1 MMTLR
6 NAEAEVGV
14 VPERGAGLASFRVR
28 AGSGWADVL
37 RPSDATV
44 DERFPLAS
52 ILLVPWSNRISGGG
66 FEWKGAFHAL
76 EPNVDG
82 EKYPIHGDGFS
93 LPWEVEHRSEASVTL
108 SLRSDAP
115 GPYRYEARVAYA
127 LEGRRLAQ
135 RLEVTN
141 AGEFELPFGLGF
153 HPWFRRA
160 AGTRLMAPAGR
171 AWLEDAEHMPAGWD
185 DPGTAEL
192 DFSRPAP
199 LPDGWVNNLFTRW
212 TGRARIEWPDAGLVA
227 EIAASANLGG
237 YILFSPTPDAGY
249 FCFEPVSHV
258 IDAHNARPDWPDD
271 MGPNGGL
278 APLAPGETLGGS
290 MSIDVGPLQPGV

>member
-1 MMTLR
+1 MLTLR
-6 NAEAEVGV
+6 SGEAEVGV
-14 VPERGAGLASFRVR
+14 VPERGAALASFRVR
-28 AGSGWADVL
+28 AGGGWADVL
-37 RPSDATV
+37 RSSDATV

-52 ILLVPWSNRISGGG
+52 ILLVPWSNRISDGG
-66 FEWKGAFHAL
+66 FEWNGTFHAL

-93 LPWEVEHRSEASVTL
+93 LPWEVEDRSEASVTL
-108 SLRSDAP
+108 SLRSDGP
-115 GPYRYEARVAYA
+115 GPYRYGARVTYA
-127 LEGRRLAQ
+127 LAGTRLDQ

-141 AGEFELPFGLGF
+141 AGKVELPFGLGF

-171 AWLEDAEHMPAGWD
+171 VWLEDAEHMPAGWD
-185 DPGTAEL
+185 DPGAAGL

-199 LPDGWVNNLFTRW
+199 LPVAWVNNLFTRW
-212 TGRARIEWPDAGLVA
+212 TGRARIEWPDAGIVA

-278 APLAPGETLGGS
+278 APRAPGEMLEGS
-290 MSIDVGPLQPGV
+290 MSIDVGPLQPGA